1 MLDPV
6 VHIQK
11 QSLGIADG
19 DMYPRQYLLHV
30 LLVRNHRLVFLY
42 MFSELMVGGGII
54 SGQFDGR
61 FKVFLRN
68 IGDCLCLQVW
78 NDLHLQMSYHFG
90 RLSFPGMSLRKGTFH
105 HDHHFGLLLTA
116 TSPF

>member
-30 LLVRNHRLVFLY
+30 LLVRNHRLVSLY
-42 MFSELMVGGGII
+42 MFSEFMVGGGIV
-54 SGQFDGR
+54 SGRLDGR
-61 FKVFLRN
+61 FKVFLHN
-68 IGDCLCLQVW
+68 VGDCLCLQIR

-90 RLSFPGMSLRKGTFH
+90 RLFFPGMSLRRVLFTMTTTLDF
-105 HDHHFGLLLTA
+105 F
-116 TSPF
+116 

>member
-19 DMYPRQYLLHV
+19 DMYPQQYLLHA
-30 LLVRNHRLVFLY
+30 LLVRNHRLVSLY
-42 MFSELMVGGGII
+42 MFYELMVGGGIV

-68 IGDCLCLQVW
+68 VGDCLCLQVR
-78 NDLHLQMSYHFG
+78 NDLCIFRCPTTLEGFPFLG
-90 RLSFPGMSLRKGTFH
+90 CLCEGALSTMTTILDFL
-105 HDHHFGLLLTA
+105 
-116 TSPF
+116 